1 MVFGNKFELLVKSN
15 VLRTFLE
22 SKIMFD
28 LTFSLVLFLPTL
40 EYMKHFVFSD
50 AMTMIKLSNNNRTT
64 FYVDNVLHSHYNLC
78 LMGYD
83 LPTNLL
89 NSFNKETVKA
99 NNVE

>member
-15 VLRTFLE
+15 VFLE

>member
-1 MVFGNKFELLVKSN
+1 MFGSN
-15 VLRTFLE
+15 IF
-22 SKIMFD
+22 IG
-28 LTFSLVLFLPTL
+28 SLFTNFGIYETL
-40 EYMKHFVFSD
+40 VFSD

-89 NSFNKETVKA
+89 NSSNKETVKA